1 MKIYVVNHVLSDTEG
16 AFESKKDAEDFAKKL
31 EDEFNDDFRVKEI
44 ELTSEKIQYSI
55 GDTIE
60 FSHMTNE
67 GEKTMVGL
75 IFAYDWRANRF
86 VVYVDRDNDAVRV
99 YEKEIVKRIKK
110 YGE

>member
-1 MKIYVVNHVLSDTEG
+1 MKVYVVNHILSDTEG
-16 AFESKKDAEDFAKKL
+16 VFESKQDALDCKEAC
-31 EDEFNDDFRVKEI
+31 EEAYGQEFYVKEI
-44 ELTSEKIQYSI
+44 ELESEKIRYSI

-75 IFAYDWRANRF
+75 IFAYDWRANHF